1 VTTLLLVEALHQMFR
16 LLLVLLLPP
25 LGAILGTGIL
35 LEALRLSTKMRD
47 SSIGFI
53 ARFTAAG
60 LAVAASGPWIFGQLE
75 RFSATML
82 ALLARPV

>member
-1 VTTLLLVEALHQMFR
+1 MTTLLLVEALHQAFR

-25 LGAILGTGIL
+25 LGAVLGVGLL

-53 ARFTAAG
+53 ARFAAAG

-75 RFSATML
+75 RFSSTMMT
-82 ALLARPV
+82 LLTRPA